1 MALIAC
7 PECGKQVSSA
17 APACPSCGHP
27 IAGGE
32 ISKTDVAGRAVSVLG
47 AWLVS
52 GWVAR
57 AIFVIVI
64 GIVAIFLFSR

>member
-7 PECGKQVSSA
+7 PECRSQVSSA

-27 IAGGE
+27 IAGSHL
-32 ISKTDVAGRAVSVLG
+32 SKTDVAGRAVSAVG
-47 AWLVS
+47 AWLV
-52 GWVAR
+52 GEWVAK